1 LHGVPISRWH
11 MDCTDSRGAF
21 VPSSPSDRR
30 SDLFEANNE
39 KGGLARQGSAR
50 NPLLRFSVMH
60 LRYILAGIYIA
71 FGLLQYSSIGGVG
84 AQLQEAKE
92 PPLWR
97 KVLVILLW
105 PLAMIGAIEG

>member
-1 LHGVPISRWH
+1 MCNRRA
-11 MDCTDSRGAF
+11 CATDLQGAGA
-21 VPSSPSDRR
+21 P
-30 SDLFEANNE
+30 LLLETKKE
-39 KGGLARQGSAR
+39 KGGSARQGSAR

-71 FGLLQYSSIGGVG
+71 FGLLQYSSIGGVA
-84 AQLQEAKE
+84 AQLQGAKE

>member
-1 LHGVPISRWH
+1 MGARRATRSLAADGPICPKQRK
-11 MDCTDSRGAF
+11 
-21 VPSSPSDRR
+21 
-30 SDLFEANNE
+30 
-39 KGGLARQGSAR
+39 KGGSARQGNAK
-50 NPLLRFSVMH
+50 NPLSRVSVMH
-60 LRYILAGIYIA
+60 LRYVIAGIYIA

-84 AQLQEAKE
+84 AELEAKKG

>member
-1 LHGVPISRWH
+1 
-11 MDCTDSRGAF
+11 
-21 VPSSPSDRR
+21 
-30 SDLFEANNE
+30 
-39 KGGLARQGSAR
+39 
-50 NPLLRFSVMH
+50 MH

-84 AQLQEAKE
+84 AQIQGVKE